1 MDNSYFNFFIFLISM
16 ILKDLLDYFNLEV
29 SLPEYLYDES
39 FNEVFKK
46 GNLSEI
52 NDTYKITIKT
62 QKNVIHT
69 MIIDSSNDYPVIIFS
84 ELPNGR
90 TNGCKFGQSDG
101 DLVYI

>member
-1 MDNSYFNFFIFLISM
+1 M

-29 SLPEYLYDES
+29 SLPKYLYDES

-46 GNLSEI
+46 GDLYEI
-52 NDTYKITIKT
+52 NNTYKITIKT

-69 MIIDSSNDYPVIIFS
+69 MIIDSNNEFPVIILS

-90 TNGCKFGQSDG
+90 TNGCKFGQSEG
-101 DLVYI
+101 DLVYIHHL

>member
-1 MDNSYFNFFIFLISM
+1 MIFM

-46 GNLSEI
+46 GNLFEV
-52 NDTYKITIKT
+52 NNTYKITVKT
-62 QKNVIHT
+62 QKSVIHT
-69 MIIDSSNDYPVIIFS
+69 MIIDSDDDYPVTILS

-90 TNGCKFGQSDG
+90 TNGCKFGQSNG